1 MQDMSYQIKDI
12 MTKEVITIDLD
23 ASVTDVACV
32 MAADEKFGGYVVIL
46 EKGKPAGIITERDIV
61 NKITAQRHNQSKT
74 KASEIMSTPLITIDP
89 DEDLLKASSMMHKH
103 NISKLVVIKNEILY
117 GIITAK
123 DVVYQSR
130 NYVGDLI
137 KDLIR
142 WNSLTF

>member
-1 MQDMSYQIKDI
+1 MSYQVKDVMIKD
-12 MTKEVITIDLD
+12 VITIDLD
-23 ASVTDVACV
+23 ASVTDVANV
-32 MAADEKFGGYVVIL
+32 MAADENFGGYVVIL
-46 EKGKPAGIITERDIV
+46 EKGRPVGIVTERDIV
-61 NKITAQRHNQSKT
+61 NKITSQGQNQSKT

-89 DEDLLKASSMMHKH
+89 DEDLFKVSNIMQKH

-123 DVVYQSR
+123 DVVNHSR

-137 KDLIR
+137 TDLIR

>member
-1 MQDMSYQIKDI
+1 MSYQVKDI
-12 MTKEVITIDLD
+12 MIKDVITIDLD
-23 ASVTDVACV
+23 ASVTDVANV
-32 MAADEKFGGYVVIL
+32 MAADENFGGYVVIL
-46 EKGKPAGIITERDIV
+46 EKGRPVGIITERDIV
-61 NKITAQRHNQSKT
+61 NKITSQGQNQSKT

-89 DEDLLKASSMMHKH
+89 DEDLFKVSNIMQKH

-123 DVVYQSR
+123 DVVNHSR

-137 KDLIR
+137 TDLIR

>member
-1 MQDMSYQIKDI
+1 MSYQIKDI

-23 ASVTDVACV
+23 ASVTDVANV
-32 MAADEKFGGYVVIL
+32 MAADENCGGYVVIL
-46 EKGKPAGIITERDIV
+46 EKGRPVGIITERDIV
-61 NKITAQRHNQSKT
+61 NKIAAQGHNQSKT

-89 DEDLLKASSMMHKH
+89 DEDLLKASNMMQKH

-130 NYVGDLI
+130 NYVGNLI
-137 KDLIR
+137 TDLIR

>member
-1 MQDMSYQIKDI
+1 MSYQVKDF

-23 ASVTDVACV
+23 TPVTDVARM
-32 MAADEKFGGYVVIL
+32 MAADKNFGGYVVIL
-46 EKGKPAGIITERDIV
+46 EKGRPVGIITERDVV
-61 NKITAQRHNQSKT
+61 NKITAQGRNQSKT

-89 DEDLLKASSMMHKH
+89 DEDLLNASNMMKEH
-103 NISKLVVIKNEILY
+103 NISKLVVTKNEIIY

-123 DVVYQSR
+123 DIVDHSR

-137 KDLIR
+137 TDLIR

>member
-1 MQDMSYQIKDI
+1 MSYQVKDI
-12 MTKEVITIDLD
+12 MIKDVITIDLD
-23 ASVTDVACV
+23 ASVTDVANV
-32 MAADEKFGGYVVIL
+32 MAADENFGGYVVIL
-46 EKGKPAGIITERDIV
+46 EKGRPVGIVTERDIV
-61 NKITAQRHNQSKT
+61 NKITSQGQNQSKT

-89 DEDLLKASSMMHKH
+89 DEDLLKVSNIMQKH

-123 DVVYQSR
+123 DVVNHSR

-137 KDLIR
+137 TNLIR